1 MGYLEGVQRP
11 GPGPVPRNPGGI
23 QSRTLD
29 ATDCADVLDLVT
41 DGREGWRIL
50 PPPPFPGIPWGNP
63 RQYFVPRGIQCGGG
77 CCDMTPGDGGGANVS
92 GIGGIQIDY
101 SEIGGIFLCG
111 RRVGCIA
118 PDGEV
123 IEGFQRP
130 HIPLQLGMSS
140 YERT

>member
-1 MGYLEGVQRP
+1 MLQIVQTYLTWLRMVVKAGGYY
-11 GPGPVPRNPGGI
+11 
-23 QSRTLD
+23 
-29 ATDCADVLDLVT
+29 
-41 DGREGWRIL
+41 

-111 RRVGCIA
+111 
-118 PDGEV
+118 
-123 IEGFQRP
+123 
-130 HIPLQLGMSS
+130 
-140 YERT
+140 